1 MWLTKFQNLLELFV
15 SFYLSTK
22 SLRTL
27 YFLLVYPYFFYC
39 NLVWASIYRT
49 NLSRLV
55 ILQKRVVRI
64 IAKTQYYAH
73 TDPIFK
79 NLGIFKFYDIHLLQ
93 LGLFMYSYQIR
104 TLPSKFDCKF
114 TLNRK
119 VHSYNTRNSHAFRL
133 PFCNIKQFSIF
144 YQGPKFYNS
153 LTTEMVTSSSPA
165 SFKKQLRH
173 SLKKTKKY

>member
-64 IAKTQYYAH
+64 IAKTQCYAH
-73 TDPIFK
+73 TDLVFK
-79 NLGIFKFYDIHLLQ
+79 NLGILKFYDIYLLQ

-104 TLPSKFDCKF
+104 TLPSKFDCKRGKDKHITF
-114 TLNRK
+114 RT
-119 VHSYNTRNSHAFRL
+119 SYFR
-133 PFCNIKQFSIF
+133 Q
-144 YQGPKFYNS
+144 
-153 LTTEMVTSSSPA
+153 E
-165 SFKKQLRH
+165 
-173 SLKKTKKY
+173 